1 MQTEIG
7 IPELKARLSAY
18 LRRVRAGETIIITD
32 RGKPVGRIVP
42 VKQSIQNQLETLR
55 TAGMISWNGES
66 LPQLEP
72 VAKIKGEKTVADIL
86 IEDRE

>member
-7 IPELKARLSAY
+7 IRELKARLSTY

-42 VKQSIQNQLETLR
+42 VKQSIQNQLEVLR
-55 TAGMISWNGES
+55 EAGIISWDGES
-66 LPQLEP
+66 LPQMAP
-72 VAKIKGEKTVADIL
+72 VARIQGGQTVAVIL
-86 IEDRE
+86 IEDRG

>member
-7 IPELKARLSAY
+7 IRELKARLSAY
-18 LRRVRAGETIIITD
+18 LRRVRAGETIIITN

-42 VKQSIQNQLETLR
+42 VKQSIHLQLETLR
-55 TAGMISWNGES
+55 TAGLISWNGEP
-66 LPQLEP
+66 LPQLAP

-86 IEDRE
+86 VEDRE